1 VESNP
6 KKTHQLRMRRRK
18 KKGECLFEIN
28 WAFGEGKVA
37 VRPGLLRLLAVI
49 RRRLGDEP
57 LVMGNVIVPG
67 EEARYPNRVSKL
79 VRFDGQ
85 FGLIQQAA
93 LNIHRAIRVA
103 NSQIEALVS
112 DTNRRADRHLMRAL
126 LDTGRDDVYLLTE
139 TWNALGA
146 RRVFPLLP
154 KKAWLPI
161 NRIKPP
167 CIKYN
172 MPSYFC
178 IVALN
183 EAKLD
188 FGLVVEYDEPTTAH
202 MTETWREL
210 KLDYDRM
217 VSLGSAIGLYEQEEI
232 DHCHEIIADFVE
244 AHPSFKT
251 EMPAR
256 RNLDEVIPGGKGPH
270 VESLWKD

>member
-1 VESNP
+1 
-6 KKTHQLRMRRRK
+6 
-18 KKGECLFEIN
+18 
-28 WAFGEGKVA
+28 
-37 VRPGLLRLLAVI
+37 
-49 RRRLGDEP
+49 
-57 LVMGNVIVPG
+57 MGNVIVPG